1 MKVIDHDFDSN
12 RDPLAVI
19 ADAVGG
25 VVDGNIVRGD
35 NEIYKG
41 SYSFFNIEEG
51 VLAVLI
57 DVSYKK
63 TLFLKHKNRTNNDG
77 VILYFYLLSTNIDFF
92 LNKKAIQFG
101 KLDYN
106 FIMLDGA
113 LDIDYIVKKETH
125 IYGVCV
131 VVKKDT
137 FKEYINKICKIKEDV
152 VFDIKKNVIINID
165 RMSYRSLDLIKK
177 FRKTAPDTPYY
188 EMNFKAL
195 VYALLNNYLEQ
206 LKTKKMI
213 LGKAVNDDIKRIIIS
228 KKFMQKNN
236 EREFPGIDF
245 LAAKALMSISKYK
258 KMFTKTIGVSPA
270 VYFSDSKLEKAKEFI
285 ETKQYTVEEISIKLN
300 YSSASYLTRRFTKR
314 YGVSPKEYQNLL

>member
-1 MKVIDHDFDSN
+1 MKVVEHDFDSN
-12 RDPLAVI
+12 PDSLAVI
-19 ADAVGG
+19 VGAMG
-25 VVDGNIVRGD
+25 GAIEGNIIKGD
-35 NEIYKG
+35 NAIYKG
-41 SYSFFNIEEG
+41 TYLFSNIEEE
-51 VLAVLI
+51 VIAILI
-57 DVSYKK
+57 DVTYKE

-77 VILYFYLLSTNIDFF
+77 VILYFYLLSTDIDFF

-106 FIMLDGA
+106 FLMLDGA
-113 LDIDYIVKKETH
+113 LDVDYIVKKESH

-137 FKEYINKICKIKEDV
+137 FKEYISKICKTKEDI

-165 RMSYRSLDLIKK
+165 RMSYQSLDLIKK
-177 FRKTAPDTPYY
+177 FRKTAPDTSYY

-195 VYALLNNYLEQ
+195 VYALINNYLEQ

-228 KKFMQKNN
+228 KKFLQKNN
-236 EREFPGIDF
+236 EGEFPGIDF

-270 VYFSDSKLEKAKEFI
+270 AYFSNSKLEKAKEFI